1 MTKEDIKPENIVKK
15 ANGHRKEFMDFLGS
29 YNIIQL
35 AVGMV
40 VGNSVKDLVNSLVNN
55 IVMPFINLI
64 TPAQS
69 FAEMTV
75 TINSSEFKVGML
87 ISSLINFLVIA
98 FVVYI
103 VVIKILRIEI
113 KK

>member
-1 MTKEDIKPENIVKK
+1 M
-15 ANGHRKEFMDFLGS
+15 GS

-35 AVGMV
+35 AVGVV